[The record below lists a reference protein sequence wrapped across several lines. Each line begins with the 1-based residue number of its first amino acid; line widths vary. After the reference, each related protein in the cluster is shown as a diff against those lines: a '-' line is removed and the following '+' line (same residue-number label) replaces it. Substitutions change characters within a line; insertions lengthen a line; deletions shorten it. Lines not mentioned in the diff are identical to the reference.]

1 MKGLLLG
8 IVGVS
13 LATLLAGCPIYPDT
27 GNYRVCT
34 ANGCFDCPNKTY
46 SAACIPW
53 QCGTS
58 ADCGD
63 GLVCGPTNTC
73 IAGSLFDASIPT
85 GRCATPTDCPSGSV
99 CGQDNA
105 CHAGDCGGGVGC
117 PSGYVCTL
125 DHGQAECETSPS
137 ARADAGSRS
146 DGSVDA
152 SMDGSTDASMTVDAT
167 GTADALPGE
176 GAATD
181 AVATDSTPADAAALE
196 ASVAEGGPCNADS
209 QCAGPGAKCINGQ
222 CVAQSQLCTDTT
234 QCIASGESCVDG
246 RCVPQCSSGAPC
258 PAGYSCDFT
267 HARGVCSINPNVCM
281 GGGQCQGGAVC
292 VEGHCV
298 APCVG
303 GDADSP
309 CPGSQVCANGGCI
322 PNERASFACRNDGQS
337 GQLANTCGAASICLH
352 GDCYLACD
360 ADAGGCASGTVCKQV
375 TVAHGTFAVCAAA
388 TNLGSDCDPAAGR
401 YCDAGPCIDG
411 YCR

>member
-8 IVGVS
+8 LVGVS

-27 GNYRVCT
+27 GNYRVCN

-46 SAACIPW
+46 SAACISW

-63 GLVCGPTNTC
+63 GFVCGPTNTC
-73 IAGSLFDASIPT
+73 TAGSLIDASAGT
-85 GRCATPTDCPSGSV
+85 GRCATPADCPTGSV

-117 PSGYVCTL
+117 PSGYVCIV
-125 DHGQAECETSPS
+125 DQGQAQCMTSAS
-137 ARADAGSRS
+137 ARADAGSRGS
-146 DGSVDA
+146 DGSADA
-152 SMDGSTDASMTVDAT
+152 STQRSTDASMTVDAT
-167 GTADALPGE
+167 GT
-176 GAATD
+176 
-181 AVATDSTPADAAALE
+181 SDAAPLE
-196 ASVAEGGPCNADS
+196 ASVADGGVCNEDSPCG
-209 QCAGPGAKCINGQ
+209 GPGAKCINGQ
-222 CVAQSQLCTDTT
+222 CVAQNQLCTDAT
-234 QCIASGESCVDG
+234 QCIARGESCVDG
-246 RCVPQCSSGAPC
+246 RCVAQCSSGAPC

-267 HARGVCSINPNVCM
+267 HARGVCSINPTVCT
-281 GGGQCQGGAVC
+281 GGAPCQGGAVC

-303 GDADSP
+303 ADADSP
-309 CPGSQVCANGGCI
+309 CPGGQVCVNGGCI
-322 PNERASFACRNDGQS
+322 PDERASFTCRNDGQS

-352 GDCYLACD
+352 GDCYLTCD
-360 ADAGGCASGTVCKQV
+360 ADAGGCASAAVCKQV

-388 TNLGSDCDPAAGR
+388 ANLGSECDPAAGR